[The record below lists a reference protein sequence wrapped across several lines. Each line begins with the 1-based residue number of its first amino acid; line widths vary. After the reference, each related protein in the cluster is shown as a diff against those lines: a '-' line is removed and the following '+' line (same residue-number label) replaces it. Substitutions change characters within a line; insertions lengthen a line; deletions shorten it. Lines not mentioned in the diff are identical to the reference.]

1 MQRALRLCK
10 EPSAFNWDTPYFLF
24 GREAVRLYPCSRV
37 LSYKQQKQVLANC
50 SSQGFTGRVS
60 GSLRIEGRLANKSGK
75 ITMTRGR
82 AVATTVEV
90 TLKVSVVEML
100 LGADVPGLQSQSP
113 TLSPV
118 LPPVNSHPCAWC
130 CESPTFVSLHHS
142 P

>member
-1 MQRALRLCK
+1 MKCTILAIFKVYNSVAFSTLTVLCNYHRCLVL
-10 EPSAFNWDTPYFLF
+10 EHFHHPPTH
-24 GREAVRLYPCSRV
+24 EAVTPHPC
-37 LSYKQQKQVLANC
+37 LPGAPGN
-50 SSQGFTGRVS
+50 
-60 GSLRIEGRLANKSGK
+60 SLRIEGRLANKSGK

-118 LPPVNSHPCAWC
+118 LPPVNSHP
-130 CESPTFVSLHHS
+130 
-142 P
+142 